1 MKKLK
6 HAYLYMALALAAAG
20 CSESEDVVVNP
31 NATPGEEVQ
40 FGGSLAEGA
49 LTRTIYGDP
58 QKSDNKSYP
67 VYWVQDDQVIITSPQ
82 CAEGFR
88 DRTYS
93 INVDT
98 ETQNYA
104 TDFLVKTSDTG
115 LRWGTEATGDFYSIY
130 PASAVKTVDTE
141 SYAKFEVNIPKAQE
155 IILKTTT
162 DANGKV
168 SYNNYDAA
176 DMDACLMWAK
186 TAQVASGTTVNLQY
200 QPFATA
206 LRFTLQGPDDENKSV
221 TVENVVV
228 KATTSI
234 AGDFYVDL
242 SSAEKGKTLVPA
254 MSEVNDAS
262 DEITLT
268 AKSENDSKLTLIKG
282 EKAQL
287 NVFVIPQE
295 YESVEGWTIT
305 VKLTDGAEYT
315 VTITSTNLSKNT
327 SLTPGEVHDLGELPC
342 LSPNDGWDPADWMTN
357 LHDKTYLSEVSI
369 PGSWNSLNSDFQ
381 YSTNGTDIATQYAA
395 GCRAFHIDTRWR
407 VINSPA
413 FGANFFSLSS
423 PNVDALGCADGG
435 DTYSNGTGDGPK
447 VMRSGNTKFAD
458 RLNEITNKVEEG
470 EYMVVICTFA
480 NNSYE
485 ASTSTGAYGE
495 KGTWVKAVSDA
506 CASNENVM
514 DASEINTETTVEEVE
529 SKVIVIVCTG
539 DSSLSLPSGSK
550 CLLTYLPMEQSDDF
564 TTDGTGDS
572 HNDLKNA
579 SNTTGLRLYATQ
591 SQITSSGNSGIA
603 ASNTDRG
610 YAPTL
615 TERQTVAQKIL
626 DYSKSNYQPSKDD
639 YDHNQW
645 LYLGLGG
652 YTGSMTGWLTPRF
665 TADSDGYENVTSS
678 MDTWMQGVLD
688 NMATE
693 KNFFPVGIVLMN
705 DICGTTGK
713 ALAKEIIQLNTKY
726 EMAKKTDS
734 SATSEAKTVKAST
747 QPTYTN
753 GGNAIQP

>member
-369 PGSWNSLNSDFQ
+369 PGSWNSLNSNFQ
-381 YSTNGTDIATQYAA
+381 STSSDIATQYAA
-395 GCRAFHIDTRWR
+395 GCRAFHLDTRW
-407 VINSPA
+407 S
-413 FGANFFSLSS
+413 ANVSAGGILDKNIYSASDSKIGELSVADNASSLMMYSGWTTLSS
-423 PNVDALGCADGG
+423 ELGRVM
-435 DTYSNGTGDGPK
+435 PK
-447 VMRSGNTKFAD
+447 DNPTFAN
-458 RLNEITNKVEEG
+458 RLAEVTNKISGG
-470 EYMVVICTFA
+470 EYMVVLCTFA
-480 NNSYE
+480 QGSYE
-485 ASTSTGAYGE
+485 RTD
-495 KGTWVKAVSDA
+495 KTWMQAVSDA
-506 CASNENVM
+506 CAVNESVM
-514 DASEINTETTVEEVE
+514 DAKTINSETTVEEAE
-529 SKVIVIVCTG
+529 GKVIVIVCYDDAEAT
-539 DSSLSLPSGSK
+539 LPTDSK
-550 CLLTYLPMEQSDDF
+550 CLFTYLPMKQSSPLAS
-564 TTDGTGDS
+564 TQNS
-572 HNDLKNA
+572 LENSSKNA
-579 SNTTGLRLYATQ
+579 NLTLYGTHAQVTSNQ
-591 SQITSSGNSGIA
+591 TSKGVDVS
-603 ASNTDRG
+603 DRG
-610 YAPTL
+610 YAPTF
-615 TERQTVAQKIL
+615 TERQTVAQGIY
-626 DYSKSNYQPSKDD
+626 DWSKGNYTADKTK
-639 YDHNQW
+639 YDHNEW
-645 LYLGLGG
+645 IYVGLGG
-652 YTGSMTGWLTPRF
+652 YLVNSNGVDQGT
-665 TADSDGYENVTSS
+665 DGVSTVTSS

-705 DICGTTGK
+705 DICGDTGK

-734 SATSEAKTVKAST
+734 SATSEAQTVKAST